1 MTRDQF
7 ECVLHRLTCIGM
19 VWDGNDVH
27 LEGGAVGVRL
37 VEGVAEV
44 HSRQSVERVSNA
56 DELEAVIQKAIQKT
70 INS

>member
-1 MTRDQF
+1 
-7 ECVLHRLTCIGM
+7 M
-19 VWDGNDVH
+19 VWDGDDVH